1 MSIRQLCRIEST
13 LQLTLQFGNA
23 LKKNTSEYII
33 SPHLIQSY
41 KLISRSYE
49 LILNA
54 DDYDSKTINIKSK
67 SLLDF
72 LLPRHTTPLF
82 MSSA

>member
-1 MSIRQLCRIEST
+1 MIHESMSIRQKRFGKSVVAES
-13 LQLTLQFGNA
+13 TLQFGNA

-49 LILNA
+49 LILNV
-54 DDYDSKTINIKSK
+54 DDYDSKTI
-67 SLLDF
+67 
-72 LLPRHTTPLF
+72 
-82 MSSA
+82 